1 MLQGILVKKVLD
13 LVLKQLFKKF
23 DFDKI
28 NKYVTEDNELD
39 DSMKKLKLDVHELTV
54 RLENLENKQILTG
67 QQNYQKKLLKF

>member
-28 NKYVTEDNELD
+28 NKYVNEDNELD

-54 RLENLENKQILTG
+54 RLENLENK
-67 QQNYQKKLLKF
+67 